1 MTRHPGRRHWIN
13 VVAVAALF
21 VAGRASA
28 GIVGPLANFDIVN
41 DTGQPAYGFEIEIDD
56 PSFDHTKLT
65 SIFGY
70 DRVFSFVSQDPGAVV
85 RFGKPVITDMPGV
98 GVRITFGGTVGAGAI
113 TTPTGVFTTPGESCW
128 PGANPNWKDNPCDHY
143 GVSTLGQPASTTY
156 RWLIESAPGSG
167 TLVGKQ
173 VGIPS
178 VAFVYTPPVPNP
190 NPILPP
196 LAPAAVNIQM
206 RAVAPN
212 PEQPEN
218 VDLWGEP
225 FWVKTLSTKVPHDID
240 LGNLL
245 RGDPDQE
252 AAEVE
257 TEWSIFQ
264 KPPAGVVDP
273 VKEVLE
279 KDLDLADADHAVIR
293 RYEFYKYAGS
303 FNVDGSGEV
312 LCDGQEVPGHRCD
325 TPFGD
330 PGSGIN
336 DLGDF
341 VGAQMA
347 GVNLDVVVECSDG
360 IDNDG
365 DGYLDF
371 PDDTG
376 CTSASDVSEQVPV
389 SPGYMECDDGFDN
402 DGDHLVDMADPGCPT
417 PFSSPENPSCN
428 DNLDNDNDGLTD
440 QADPDCST
448 VWPYHEETA
457 NWKCGYGGELVLPL
471 GFLLWLRNRRRRT
484 AA

>member
-1 MTRHPGRRHWIN
+1 MTRHQGRSHWID

-28 GIVGPLANFDIVN
+28 GIVGPLANFDVVN

-70 DRVFSFVSQDPGAVV
+70 DRVFSFVSPDPGAVV

-98 GVRITFGGTVGAGAI
+98 GVKITFGGTIGAVS
-113 TTPTGVFTTPGESCW
+113 TPSGIFSTPGESCW
-128 PGANPNWKDNPCDHY
+128 PGANPNWKANPCDHY

-156 RWLIESAPGSG
+156 RWLVESTPGSG
-167 TLVGKQ
+167 TLVGHQ

-190 NPILPP
+190 NPVLPP

-206 RAVAPN
+206 HAVAPN

-225 FWVKTLSTKVPHDID
+225 FWVKTLSTKVAHDID

-257 TEWSIFQ
+257 TEWSLFQ
-264 KPPAGVVDP
+264 LPPAGRVDQ
-273 VKEVLE
+273 KEVLE
-279 KDLDLADADHAVIR
+279 KDLELGDADHAVIR
-293 RYEFYKYAGS
+293 RYEFYKYAGA

-312 LCDGQEVPGHRCD
+312 VCDGPDVPGHRCD

-330 PGSGIN
+330 PGTGF
-336 DLGDF
+336 DDRGAF

-347 GVNLDVVVECSDG
+347 GVNFDVVVECSDG
-360 IDNDG
+360 IDNDN
-365 DGYLDF
+365 DGGLDF
-371 PDDTG
+371 PSDLG
-376 CTSASDVSEQVPV
+376 CTSANDLSENALVVP
-389 SPGYMECDDGFDN
+389 GRMECDDGIDN
-402 DGDHLVDMADPGCPT
+402 DGDGLVDMADPGCPT

-428 DNLDNDNDGLTD
+428 DNLDNDNDGLFD
-440 QADPDCST
+440 MADPDCAPN
-448 VWPYHEETA
+448 WPYHEEGA
-457 NWKCGYGGELVLPL
+457 KCGYGAELVFPV
-471 GFLLWLRNRRRRT
+471 GFLMWARKRRRP